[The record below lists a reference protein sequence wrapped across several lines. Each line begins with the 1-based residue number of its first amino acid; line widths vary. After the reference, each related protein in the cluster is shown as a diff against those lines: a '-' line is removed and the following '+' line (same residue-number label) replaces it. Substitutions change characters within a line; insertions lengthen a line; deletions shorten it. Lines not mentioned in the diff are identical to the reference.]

1 MNDQISQFINCH
13 APCRK
18 LSKHE
23 IKLSTKAWITKDIL
37 AKIRYSHKL
46 YSQIMKSKQPDPNL
60 IYLHKKFRNSVV
72 KHIKASKSYYLKNYF
87 LCNRNNVHLKLSL
100 TYLKWKKT
108 NPLVPAVFQ
117 SSR

>member
-37 AKIRYSHKL
+37 AKIRYRHKL

-60 IYLHKKFRNSVV
+60 LYLHKKFRNSVV

-87 LCNRNNVHLKLSL
+87 LCNRNNV
-100 TYLKWKKT
+100 KK
-108 NPLVPAVFQ
+108 NLV
-117 SSR
+117 RN